1 MPLASCDGPLSNRKT
16 FECLDLNQMR
26 IVGTLKM
33 KVTKE
38 VHEIFTVSHDDGGTL
53 RGGGVFGG

>member
-26 IVGTLKM
+26 VVGTLKM
-33 KVTKE
+33 KVTKKFTKFSLCHTGVGE
-38 VHEIFTVSHDDGGTL
+38 HE
-53 RGGGVFGG
+53 GGVVFER